1 MNDIAS
7 INNYKFNEDDHVIT
21 INENELGYTIYKIP
35 KEDHTLGNLI
45 KEELLDVQQE
55 K

>member
-7 INNYKFNEDDHVIT
+7 INNYKFNEDDNVIT

-35 KEDHTLGNLI
+35 KDDKFQGSIGKTSL
-45 KEELLDVQQE
+45 
-55 K
+55 